1 MRGEG
6 RLLSAL
12 NGGDNRRV
20 LREGERGPLKNAPV
34 LIFPDERGARLIAD
48 QGAAE
53 PITAPRVEALRGR
66 GQRVELI
73 SVIKEGLSAEAE
85 GLRVEEQVDIL
96 SEERERHKY
105 QPLGGEG

>member
-1 MRGEG
+1 M
-6 RLLSAL
+6 
-12 NGGDNRRV
+12 
-20 LREGERGPLKNAPV
+20 KNAPV

-73 SVIKEGLSAEAE
+73 SVIKDRLRTEAE
-85 GLRVEEQVDIL
+85 GLRVEDHIDIL
-96 SEERERHKY
+96 SED
-105 QPLGGEG
+105 